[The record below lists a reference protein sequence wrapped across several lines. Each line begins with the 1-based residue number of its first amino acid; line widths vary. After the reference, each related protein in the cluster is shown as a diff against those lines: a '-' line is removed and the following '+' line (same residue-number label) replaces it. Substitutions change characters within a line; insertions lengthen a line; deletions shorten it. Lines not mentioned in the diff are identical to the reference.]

1 MKNINLDTYKVIFI
15 PNNYLYNPI
24 TPYELFVDKCR
35 AVYTSDF
42 PEEYKK
48 SPKINNLGE
57 AISFFCE
64 VFHYSLVSVSMINS
78 YYLVSFKTE
87 EEEKKDTEFLK

>member
-1 MKNINLDTYKVIFI
+1 MNNINLDTYKVIFI
-15 PNNYLYNPI
+15 TNYYLYNPI
-24 TPYELFVDKCR
+24 TPLELFVNKCGT
-35 AVYTSDF
+35 VSISDF

-48 SPKINNLGE
+48 SPKINNVSE

-64 VFHYSLVSVSMINS
+64 VFHYSLVSVSMMNS
-78 YYLVSFKTE
+78 YYIVSFKK

>member
-15 PNNYLYNPI
+15 GNNYLYNPI
-24 TPYELFVDKCR
+24 TPLELFVNKCC
-35 AVYTSDF
+35 AVYISDF

-48 SPKINNLGE
+48 SPKINNLSE

-64 VFHYSLVSVSMINS
+64 VFHYSLVSVSMMNS
-78 YYLVSFKTE
+78 YYIVSLKK

>member
-24 TPYELFVDKCR
+24 TPYELFADKCR

-78 YYLVSFKTE
+78 YYLVSFKK

>member
-1 MKNINLDTYKVIFI
+1 MKNINLDTYKVIVI

-24 TPYELFVDKCR
+24 TPVELFADKCR
-35 AVYTSDF
+35 AVYAFDF

-48 SPKINNLGE
+48 SPTINNISE

-64 VFHYSLVSVSMINS
+64 VFHYSLVSVSMMNS
-78 YYLVSFKTE
+78 YYIVSFKK

>member
-15 PNNYLYNPI
+15 TNYYLYNPI
-24 TPYELFVDKCR
+24 TPFELFVNKCG
-35 AVYTSDF
+35 AIHISDF
-42 PEEYKK
+42 PEEYKT
-48 SPKINNLGE
+48 SPKLNNISE

-78 YYLVSFKTE
+78 SYIVSFKK